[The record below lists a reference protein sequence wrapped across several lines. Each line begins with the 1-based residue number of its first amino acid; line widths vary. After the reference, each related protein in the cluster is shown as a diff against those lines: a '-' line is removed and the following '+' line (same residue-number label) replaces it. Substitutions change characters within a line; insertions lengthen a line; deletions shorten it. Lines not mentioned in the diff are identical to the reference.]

1 MNVIKWRAMTAEK
14 ALELVEQKVNDALSK
29 LGETKLKLTKI
40 ANLLSAQDK
49 ELTNYKGGV
58 KAQK

>member
-1 MNVIKWRAMTAEK
+1 MNVIKWCAMTAEK
-14 ALELVEQKVNDALSK
+14 ALKLVKQKVNDALSK

-40 ANLLSAQDK
+40 VNLLSARDK
-49 ELTNYKGGV
+49 ELTNYKGGA

>member
-40 ANLLSAQDK
+40 ANLLSARDN